1 MRKETATASRINGV
15 VCPSCRTPTRVLESR
30 RAPDGDVVRR
40 RRECP
45 QCGRRFTTFERRD
58 PEPAFVTK
66 RDGETQRFD
75 RTKLRAA
82 LLAAAHKR
90 PVTAVDV
97 ETIVDRIEVAA
108 ADAGAL
114 ETKRIG
120 ELCLTE
126 LETLDRGAY
135 LQFLGTL
142 ADPVPAISE
151 QTAATSP
158 SGSVRVGRED
168 PQSPP
173 KAAARRGL
181 DE

>member
-1 MRKETATASRINGV
+1 M
-15 VCPSCRTPTRVLESR
+15 
-30 RAPDGDVVRR
+30 RR

-45 QCGRRFTTFERRD
+45 QCDRRFTTFERRD
-58 PEPAFVTK
+58 PEPAYVIK

-97 ETIVDRIEVAA
+97 ETIVDRIEMAA
-108 ADAGAL
+108 ADSGEL
-114 ETKRIG
+114 STERIG

-126 LETLDRGAY
+126 LGAIDRGAY

-151 QTAATSP
+151 QTTAMGA

>member
-1 MRKETATASRINGV
+1 VI
-15 VCPSCRTPTRVLESR
+15 
-30 RAPDGDVVRR
+30 
-40 RRECP
+40 
-45 QCGRRFTTFERRD
+45 
-58 PEPAFVTK
+58 K
-66 RDGETQRFD
+66 RGGEMQRFD

-97 ETIVDRIEVAA
+97 ERIVDRIEVAA
-108 ADAGAL
+108 GDSGEL
-114 ETKRIG
+114 STERIG

-126 LETLDRGAY
+126 LEALDRGAY

-142 ADPVPAISE
+142 ADRVPAISE
-151 QTAATSP
+151 QTTASR
-158 SGSVRVGRED
+158 SGGSVRVGRED

-173 KAAARRGL
+173 KAAAKRGL

>member
-1 MRKETATASRINGV
+1 V

-30 RAPDGDVVRR
+30 RAPDGDAVRR

-45 QCGRRFTTFERRD
+45 RCGRRFTTFERRD
-58 PEPAFVTK
+58 PEPAYVIK
-66 RDGETQRFD
+66 RDGERQRFD
-75 RTKLRAA
+75 RTKLRGA

-97 ETIVDRIEVAA
+97 EAIVNRIEVAA
-108 ADAGAL
+108 VDSGEL
-114 ETKRIG
+114 STQRIG

-126 LETLDRGAY
+126 LEALDRGAY

-142 ADPVPAISE
+142 ADSVPAISGRSDS
-151 QTAATSP
+151 A
-158 SGSVRVGRED
+158 GSVRVARED
-168 PQSPP
+168 PESPP

>member
-1 MRKETATASRINGV
+1 V

-30 RAPDGDVVRR
+30 RAPDGDAVRR

-58 PEPAFVTK
+58 PEPAYVIK
-66 RDGETQRFD
+66 RDGERQRFD
-75 RTKLRAA
+75 RTKLRGA

-90 PVTAVDV
+90 PVTAADV

-108 ADAGAL
+108 ADSGDL
-114 ETKRIG
+114 ETERIG

-126 LETLDRGAY
+126 LVALDRGAY

-142 ADPVPAISE
+142 ADPVPAISG
-151 QTAATSP
+151 QSDRV
-158 SGSVRVGRED
+158 GSVRVARED

-173 KAAARRGL
+173 KTAARRGL

>member
-1 MRKETATASRINGV
+1 V

-30 RAPDGDVVRR
+30 RAPDGDAVRR

-58 PEPAFVTK
+58 PEPAHVIK

-108 ADAGAL
+108 VDSGEL
-114 ETKRIG
+114 STERIG

-126 LETLDRGAY
+126 LESLDRGAY

-151 QTAATSP
+151 QTTAATP
-158 SGSVRVGRED
+158 GGSVRVERED
-168 PQSPP
+168 PELPP
-173 KAAARRGL
+173 KAAVRREL